1 MTKIVV
7 PKLKKGD
14 LVTLNSKGV
23 EHFSNKQKRLITLS
37 LAYPSRDKFDMVGI
51 VVRSAYDVEGRLSM
65 GKAMHPNRIAVG
77 VAWCNEPS
85 KITKIPVK
93 WLKKVYHH

>member
-1 MTKIVV
+1 MTKIIV

-37 LAYPSRDKFDMVGI
+37 LAYPSRDKFNMVGI
-51 VVRSAYDVEGRLSM
+51 VVQSAYDVDGILTDETY
-65 GKAMHPNRIAVG
+65 RIAVG
-77 VAWCNEPS
+77 VAWCEEPS

>member
-23 EHFSNKQKRLITLS
+23 EHFSNKQKMLISLS
-37 LAYPSRDKFDMVGI
+37 LSYPWREKFDVAGI
-51 VVRSAYDVEGRLSM
+51 VVDSAFDYEGKLRI
-65 GKAMHPNRIAVG
+65 NRAKIVVS
-77 VAWCNEPS
+77 VAWCTEPS

>member
-51 VVRSAYDVEGRLSM
+51 VVESAYDVEGRLNV
-65 GKAMHPNRIAVG
+65 GKATHSNRIAVG
-77 VAWCNEPS
+77 VAWCESPS
-85 KITKIPVK
+85 KITRIPVK

>member
-51 VVRSAYDVEGRLSM
+51 VVRSAYDIEGRLSSKTYR
-65 GKAMHPNRIAVG
+65 GSRIAVV
-77 VAWCNEPS
+77 VAWCEEPP
-85 KITKIPVK
+85 KLTKIPVK

>member
-7 PKLKKGD
+7 PKFVKGD

-51 VVRSAYDVEGRLSM
+51 VIKSAYDAEEGLRKPRPS
-65 GKAMHPNRIAVG
+65 RIAVV
-77 VAWCNEPS
+77 VAWCEDPP
-85 KITKIPVK
+85 KITKMPVK

>member
-1 MTKIVV
+1 MTKIIV

-51 VVRSAYDVEGRLSM
+51 VVKSAYDADGLLSGTGEVDYRL
-65 GKAMHPNRIAVG
+65 AVG
-77 VAWCNEPS
+77 VAWCEEPS

>member
-1 MTKIVV
+1 MAKVIV

-51 VVRSAYDVEGRLSM
+51 VVQSAYDADGRLS
-65 GKAMHPNRIAVG
+65 GETYRIAVG
-77 VAWCNEPS
+77 VAWCEEPS

>member
-1 MTKIVV
+1 MTKIIV
-7 PKLKKGD
+7 PKLRKGD

-51 VVRSAYDVEGRLSM
+51 VVDSAYDIEGRINVGRSKLV
-65 GKAMHPNRIAVG
+65 VG
-77 VAWCNEPS
+77 VAWCQEPT
-85 KITKIPVK
+85 KITKIPAK

>member
-51 VVRSAYDVEGRLSM
+51 VVESAYDVEGRLNV
-65 GKAMHPNRIAVG
+65 GKATHPNRIAVG
-77 VAWCNEPS
+77 VAWCESPS
-85 KITKIPVK
+85 KITRIPVK

>member
-51 VVRSAYDVEGRLSM
+51 VVKSAYNVEGHLS
-65 GKAMHPNRIAVG
+65 GKDYRIAVG
-77 VAWCNEPS
+77 VAWCEEPS

>member
-51 VVRSAYDVEGRLSM
+51 VVQSAYNAEGRLS
-65 GKAMHPNRIAVG
+65 GETYRVAVG
-77 VAWCNEPS
+77 VAWC
-85 KITKIPVK
+85 V
-93 WLKKVYHH
+93 

>member
-14 LVTLNSKGV
+14 LVTLNSKGI

-51 VVRSAYDVEGRLSM
+51 VVRSAYDTDGRLSTETYR
-65 GKAMHPNRIAVG
+65 GSRIAVG

-85 KITKIPVK
+85 KITKIPAK